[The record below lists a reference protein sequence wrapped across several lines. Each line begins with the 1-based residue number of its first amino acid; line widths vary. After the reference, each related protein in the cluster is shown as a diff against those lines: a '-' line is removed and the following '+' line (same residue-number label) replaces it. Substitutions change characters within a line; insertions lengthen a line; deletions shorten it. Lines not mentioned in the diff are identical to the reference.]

1 MEIKRPWL
9 KWYDKGVPARLD
21 YPPLPPRDFFNRN
34 AGAYPDRPYII
45 FNETEITY
53 SQTNSM
59 ARKLANGLM
68 KLGIEKGD
76 RVGFMMLN
84 IPHYLICTQACY
96 KFGAIMV
103 PANPLYTVK
112 ELDFQFKDSGTDT
125 VIVMAPF
132 ADKAIAMLK
141 DGDNPIKRVIVVQV
155 PNPIELQDRGTYNFD
170 DVLALGEDKEPDIEL
185 TADDVAILQYT
196 GGTTGVPKGCMLTNA
211 NIVAMSYQDG
221 YWFSNVI
228 KQYEYTRALAVIP
241 LFHVYGFNGN
251 VNFSMFTGGAI
262 ILVAQ
267 PTIDNILKAI
277 NTAEPSF
284 AVVVPAMI
292 IGLNN
297 HPDTPKSKVGSLGA
311 LISGSSPL
319 AVEALN
325 KFEEISGAKITE
337 GYGLS
342 ETSNVITCNPVYGKQ
357 KIGTVGLPWPDVDIR
372 IVDLETG
379 TRDLPYGEAG
389 ELIARGPQIMP
400 GYWENPEETAAA
412 LRDGWLYTGD
422 IATMDEE
429 GFVTIV
435 DRKKDLV
442 ISSGFNVY
450 PREVDEV
457 MYAHAKVLEACA
469 VGVPDEKRG
478 QSIKLFVV
486 LKPGE
491 TMTEEEVLA
500 HCRKDLAAYKI
511 PKYVEFLTEIPRTS
525 VGKPDRKA
533 LSAMEKN

>member
-45 FNETEITY
+45 FKETEITY

-221 YWFSNVI
+221 YWFSM
-228 KQYEYTRALAVIP
+228 L
-241 LFHVYGFNGN
+241 
-251 VNFSMFTGGAI
+251 
-262 ILVAQ
+262 
-267 PTIDNILKAI
+267 
-277 NTAEPSF
+277 
-284 AVVVPAMI
+284 
-292 IGLNN
+292 
-297 HPDTPKSKVGSLGA
+297 
-311 LISGSSPL
+311 
-319 AVEALN
+319 
-325 KFEEISGAKITE
+325 
-337 GYGLS
+337 
-342 ETSNVITCNPVYGKQ
+342 
-357 KIGTVGLPWPDVDIR
+357 
-372 IVDLETG
+372 
-379 TRDLPYGEAG
+379 
-389 ELIARGPQIMP
+389 
-400 GYWENPEETAAA
+400 
-412 LRDGWLYTGD
+412 
-422 IATMDEE
+422 
-429 GFVTIV
+429 
-435 DRKKDLV
+435 
-442 ISSGFNVY
+442 
-450 PREVDEV
+450 
-457 MYAHAKVLEACA
+457 
-469 VGVPDEKRG
+469 
-478 QSIKLFVV
+478 
-486 LKPGE
+486 
-491 TMTEEEVLA
+491 
-500 HCRKDLAAYKI
+500 
-511 PKYVEFLTEIPRTS
+511 
-525 VGKPDRKA
+525 
-533 LSAMEKN
+533 